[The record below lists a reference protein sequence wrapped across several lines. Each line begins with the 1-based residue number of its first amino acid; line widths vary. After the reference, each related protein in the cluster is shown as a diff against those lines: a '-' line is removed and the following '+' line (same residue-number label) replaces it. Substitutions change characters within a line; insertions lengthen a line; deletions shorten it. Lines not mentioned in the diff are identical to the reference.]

1 MIRKTVFT
9 SLLSLALL
17 GTAHAALVTYNFS
30 GTLNDPFGSLA
41 VGTPFSGSFSYEVSQ
56 PLNTPGALYRGDY
69 GYTSV
74 SVTIDGVTV
83 TDNGTGVINVY
94 DHGVPGSYPPGPVG
108 ETTGYPTDLFH
119 LYTFSVSGTFGGLT
133 LAPGAGLQV
142 VLQDVSGN
150 VFNDPSIPGAN
161 LTINDFTLGNATFLQ
176 LQEVFSPNPGD
187 MPAFARGALS
197 YLSATP
203 VPGPASFVL
212 LISGLS
218 TLVSMKGRKR
228 ANRG

>member
-1 MIRKTVFT
+1 MIRKTLAASVLFFT
-9 SLLSLALL
+9 LL
-17 GTAHAALVTYNFS
+17 GTAHAALVTYDFS

-41 VGTPFSGSFSYEVSQ
+41 VGTPFSGSFSYEDSQ
-56 PLNTPGALYRGDY
+56 PLHTPGMPYRGDY

-83 TDNGTGVINVY
+83 TDNGTGVINIY
-94 DHGVPGSYPPGPVG
+94 DHGVPGSYPPGGAG

-150 VFNDPSIPGAN
+150 VFNDPSIPGAD
-161 LTINDFTLGNATFLQ
+161 LTINDFTMGNATFIQ
-176 LQEVFSPNPGD
+176 LNESFSPDPD
-187 MPAFARGALS
+187 YTPATARGELS
-197 YLSATP
+197 YLSASP
-203 VPGPASFVL
+203 VPEPASFML

-218 TLVSMKGRKR
+218 ILALMKGRKG